1 VNEGATTELTEPK
14 LGFERLV
21 FFSDAVMAIV
31 ITLLV
36 LPLTAE
42 LEVPAGGADLL
53 HDVLSRWPEVLSFVV
68 TFLVIG
74 QFWIAHHRM
83 FEHLRSADQ
92 GLLWCNLVF
101 LLTVSFLPFPSA
113 LLGRQESY
121 DDRFPVVFYALSMF
135 VASTAL
141 TATWLYAVARRLVT
155 DPRSPGVRT
164 FTARSLA
171 TTTVFLLSIAAAF
184 SGIAPAVLAWTV
196 LIPVVR
202 LLLGRFRA
210 AAS

>member
-1 VNEGATTELTEPK
+1 VNEAATSEWTEPK

-42 LEVPAGGADLL
+42 LEAPADGADLL
-53 HDVLSRWPEVLSFVV
+53 NEVLSRWPEVLSFVV

-83 FEHLRSADQ
+83 FEHLRGADR

-121 DDRFPVVFYALSMF
+121 DDRFPVVFYAMSMS

-141 TATWLYAVARRLVT
+141 TATWLYALARRLVT
-155 DPRSPGVRT
+155 DPRSPDVRT
-164 FTARSLA
+164 FTLRSVA
-171 TTTVFLLSIAAAF
+171 TTTVFIGSIAAAF
-184 SGIAPAVLAWTV
+184 AGIAPAVLAWTV
-196 LIPVVR
+196 LIPAVR
-202 LLLGRFRA
+202 LVLGRLRA
-210 AAS
+210 LGS